1 MPTGEKTVYLTFDDG
16 PIPSVTCA
24 ILDILKERN
33 IKATFFCVGDNIVKN
48 PEIFCQ
54 ILQQGHAVGNH
65 THNHLHGMK
74 TSNADYISNIQKA
87 AQHINS
93 RLFRPPYGLMK
104 GLQYKAI
111 VNQYDI
117 VMWDVISCDYDPDI
131 SSEKCFQNVVDFVR
145 DGSIITF
152 HDSIKSEKNVLTAL
166 PRVIDY
172 LLSQGYS
179 FRKITSQAHY
189 PKKLKNLSKTSN
201 NIRNQQKK
209 LEKAHNTI
217 QNEDI
222 NNWFRRKRTRTRME
236 NKTKPEDRE
245 NIFCPRKC
253 RYGYNWRKPCYWGM

>member
-1 MPTGEKTVYLTFDDG
+1 MTKRINLRVHLPEWMNRLYPKAIWRMPTGEKTVYLTFDDG
-16 PIPSVTCA
+16 PIPTVTCA

-33 IKATFFCVGDNIVKN
+33 IKATFFCVGDNVVKY

-54 ILQQGHAVGNH
+54 ILEQGHAVGNH

-74 TSNADYISNIQKA
+74 TSNSDYISNIHKA

-111 VNQYDI
+111 VDQYDI

-131 SSEKCFQNVVDFVR
+131 SPEKCFQNVVDFVR

-179 FRKITSQAHY
+179 FRKITSQA
-189 PKKLKNLSKTSN
+189 PLP
-201 NIRNQQKK
+201 
-209 LEKAHNTI
+209 EKAEKSAKDFKQLQKSTEKI
-217 QNEDI
+217 
-222 NNWFRRKRTRTRME
+222 RKSA
-236 NKTKPEDRE
+236 
-245 NIFCPRKC
+245 
-253 RYGYNWRKPCYWGM
+253 